1 MIKIFIADDHAVVR
15 AGLKQIIT
23 DIPDMVLADEASS
36 GQEALNK
43 ILNNDYDVVLLDI
56 TMPDR
61 SGLDILKES
70 KSQKPELPVLILS
83 IHPEEQYAMRAL
95 KAGASGYLTKESAP
109 DELVAAI
116 RKVVIGGRY
125 VSSSLA
131 EKLALYLKAGVE
143 KPLHQ
148 TLSDREY
155 QVMCMIASGKKAKEI
170 AEELSLGIK
179 TVNTYRYRTLQKMMM
194 KSNAELT
201 RYAIENQL
209 LD

>member
-1 MIKIFIADDHAVVR
+1 M
-15 AGLKQIIT
+15 
-23 DIPDMVLADEASS
+23 
-36 GQEALNK
+36 
-43 ILNNDYDVVLLDI
+43 
-56 TMPDR
+56 
-61 SGLDILKES
+61 
-70 KSQKPELPVLILS
+70 
-83 IHPEEQYAMRAL
+83 
-95 KAGASGYLTKESAP
+95 TKESAP